1 MKKWLLHIIFFLISI
16 NLSAQNCTILSKANN
31 ITPDK
36 LCAPVTATWEI
47 TYTGVNDAGT
57 PVDIRIDWDNGTV
70 VTVPATRIGPGIF
83 RAIATN
89 VYTSAG
95 NVCNYNPKATLVVNS
110 VLCTSSSQEQIVTVW
125 DVDDRNGGHMR
136 INPEI
141 YPVCFGNSAYVRFQD
156 VTLFNCVPPQEQ
168 DNPNVNTRWIQWVYG
183 TDNTMGGAP
192 VTVGGKTRT
201 FPFHENVIELT
212 GPVTGS
218 GVWSDVIYI
227 AGDKAVGEYFEVS
240 IRNWNYCNPYDD
252 PNIPGKPSDKQN
264 GDHDPVVT
272 TARIL
277 IVPYPDATITP
288 VAPMCANASPVSLSA
303 ATPGGMWSGNG
314 VAGNLFDPKIAGPGN
329 HVIKYDIT
337 SSYGCHDQDQIT
349 IVVHPVPNAT
359 IITEGIYCNSDPPFT
374 LLSEEPGGIWSG
386 PGVSGNI
393 FDPSIANAGNHTIT
407 YTILD
412 ANGCTDT
419 DESVITVATPDATI
433 TEVDTL
439 CADSP
444 VITLTAV
451 DQGGVWSGPGVS
463 GNTFNPVLA
472 GVGTHWIKYEILNPA
487 CSDRDSIQITV
498 MPVPVVTIQPVGE
511 VFLNGP
517 QITLEA
523 TPAGGI
529 WTGPGITGNLFN
541 PNSVGLGDYI
551 VQYETIPDRWGCMT
565 KDTIHI
571 SVIMPPP
578 PIADFRPDTVGCAPL
593 TVHFN
598 NSSLYGESFLWD
610 FGDKQYS
617 NEKDPVHTYYLP
629 GNYIVK
635 LTVFNIAGQDIH
647 NGTIS
652 VYQNP
657 VAMLDAYPTNVVN
670 NEQIVVFH
678 NYSHHDSAYLWRFGD
693 GMTSTEE
700 HPYHKYE
707 KPGSYT
713 VSLIVTTNK
722 GCIDSTTLQT
732 PIIVEWKTGDIK
744 FPNVFKWNGTG
755 PTGGQWKEGVYPE
768 MDYVFR
774 PFFENVLEYKLQI
787 FNRWGVLI
795 YESNDVYKGWDGYFG
810 EGNLAIQGV
819 YVWKVTGRYADGKY
833 FDITGDVTFLH

>member
-1 MKKWLLHIIFFLISI
+1 MKKWLLYITSALISI
-16 NLSAQNCTILSKANN
+16 NLSAQNCSILSKANN
-31 ITPDK
+31 ITPNK

-57 PVDIRIDWDNGTV
+57 PVSIRIDWDNGTV
-70 VTVPATRIGPGIF
+70 VTIPATKIDAGIF
-83 RAIATN
+83 RATATN

-95 NVCNYNPKATLVVNS
+95 NICNYHPKATLMVNG

-125 DVDDRNGGHMR
+125 DVDDSNGGYMY
-136 INPEI
+136 INPKT

-156 VTLFNCVPPQEQ
+156 ATLFNCVPPQEQ
-168 DNPNVNTRWIQWVYG
+168 DNPNVNTRWIQWIYG
-183 TDNTMGGAP
+183 TDNTMGGVP
-192 VTVGGKTRT
+192 VTIGGKNRI
-201 FPFHENVIELT
+201 FEYYGNVIELP

-218 GVWSDVIYI
+218 GVWSDVIYV
-227 AGDKAVGEYFEVS
+227 AGDKAVGQYFEVTL
-240 IRNWNYCNPYDD
+240 RNWNYCNPYDD
-252 PNIPGKPSDKQN
+252 PNIPGKPTDKEN
-264 GDHDPVVT
+264 GDHPPVVT

-288 VAPMCANASPVSLSA
+288 VAPMCANASAVSLAA

-314 VAGNLFDPKIAGPGN
+314 VAGSFFDPKIAGPGN
-329 HVIKYDIT
+329 HAVRYDIT
-337 SSYGCHDQDQIT
+337 SSDGCHDNDEII
-349 IVVHPVPNAT
+349 IVVHPVPDAT
-359 IITEGIYCNSDPPFT
+359 IITEGIYCNTDPPFT

-393 FDPSIANAGNHTIT
+393 FDPAAAKAGNHVIS
-407 YTILD
+407 YTIID

-419 DESVITVATPDATI
+419 DETIITVATPDATI
-433 TEVDTL
+433 TPVDTL
-439 CADSP
+439 CADNP

-451 DQGGVWSGPGVS
+451 DQGGVWTGPGVS

-472 GVGTHWIKYEILNPA
+472 GVGTHWIKYEIVNPA

-498 MPVPVVTIQPVGE
+498 MPVPVVTIQPVGT

-523 TPAGGI
+523 TPPGGI
-529 WTGPGITGNLFN
+529 WSGPGITGNVFN
-541 PNSVGLGDYI
+541 PNSVGLGDYV
-551 VQYETIPDRWGCMT
+551 VQYETVPDRWGCMA

-578 PIADFRPDTVGCAPL
+578 PVADFSPDTVGCAPL

-598 NSSLYGESFLWD
+598 NSSLYGESFIWD

-617 NEKDPVHTYYLP
+617 NEENPVHTYYLP

-647 NGTIS
+647 NGTIR

-657 VAMLDAYPTNVVN
+657 VAMFDAYPTNVVN
-670 NEQIVVFH
+670 NEQIVVFY
-678 NYSHHDSAYLWRFGD
+678 NYSYHDSAYLWKFGD
-693 GMTSTEE
+693 GFTSAEE
-700 HPYHKYE
+700 NPYHKYE
-707 KPGSYT
+707 NPGSYT

-722 GCIDSTTLQT
+722 GCIDSTVLQT
-732 PIIVEWKTGDIK
+732 PITVEWKTGNIR

-755 PTGGQWKEGVYPE
+755 PTGGQWHEGVYPE

-810 EGNLAIQGV
+810 NGNLAVQGV

-833 FDITGDVTFLH
+833 FDIVGDVTFLH